1 MKIMKTQRAVLPLAL
16 LSAAFMLG
24 CQDQGLEPVG
34 LDGVAPQ
41 FHESAKHPDGHGGG
55 GGGGHAAATL
65 DLADGME
72 TMALDVTVK
81 DRTNKLNVGNTDFVQ
96 DIQMNLFVNRGTC
109 EGFAATKSGTVPD
122 GDEIVALEDELKL
135 LVTDGFFTMQI
146 DKNSLDSS
154 SDGHLLLVERDGT
167 FEGPTGNTRIM
178 LGSPFDQVDPVTV
191 KWVSSSAGVDVFEFT
206 GPVVVWAHGVGG
218 GGGEKSNRIIQCPG
232 TGDDPNKVTATL
244 TR

>member
-55 GGGGHAAATL
+55 GGGGPAAATL

-122 GDEIVALEDELKL
+122 EEEIVALEDELKL

-178 LGSPFDQVDPVTV
+178 LGSPFNQVDAV
-191 KWVSSSAGVDVFEFT
+191 KVVEGATDVFEWT

-218 GGGEKSNRIIQCPG
+218 GGSEKSNRIIQCDG
-232 TGDDPNKVTATL
+232 GGGADANKVVATL
-244 TR
+244 NR